1 VNSSY
6 QLSFLLLVCLVSGA
20 ALLSDGQEDKALQ
33 WFHSESGSLSRP
45 SPNETQM
52 PTIFGIQVV
61 PSNLFKPLNDTT
73 PPTIFGASVVPSFLK
88 IGDPSSEID
97 ADVYDQAG
105 IKMVYAEVGNRMNL
119 MMDLQRKNEFK
130 GYC

>member
-1 VNSSY
+1 M
-6 QLSFLLLVCLVSGA
+6 CLVSGA

-73 PPTIFGASVVPSFLK
+73 PLLGTPDLAEREAFLK
-88 IGDPSSEID
+88 ALPLGERLGRSCMEVAQAAALVSPADRLRD
-97 ADVYDQAG
+97 AILKRGQARRN
-105 IKMVYAEVGNRMNL
+105 Y
-119 MMDLQRKNEFK
+119 F
-130 GYC
+130 